1 MYSFSV
7 PFDSV
12 LYSKSKLSR
21 LCLLSYRSRLI
32 AIYKKGF
39 GVLAKLVRLLV
50 VLAVSTLLDKNQT
63 IWFPDTSLLGI
74 WLFSGVFPL
83 LYNFLLSCF
92 FSYCISIR
100 ISVCCHVCCSGSDD
114 KYGLRAQFNS
124 LCAKNSAGSQSLNG
138 FLAHYIW
145 VLLWLFVDPEFLS
158 L

>member
-1 MYSFSV
+1 MGDVDQVSCTHLWELPQVYPSGITDCIFACCPTINNCPAFDFLVKGFFSPSFCHLLPCMYRFCV

-74 WLFSGVFPL
+74 WLFSG
-83 LYNFLLSCF
+83 
-92 FSYCISIR
+92 FSPFCTIS
-100 ISVCCHVCCSGSDD
+100 SCHVFFILC
-114 KYGLRAQFNS
+114 KYS
-124 LCAKNSAGSQSLNG
+124 
-138 FLAHYIW
+138 Y
-145 VLLWLFVDPEFLS
+145 
-158 L
+158 